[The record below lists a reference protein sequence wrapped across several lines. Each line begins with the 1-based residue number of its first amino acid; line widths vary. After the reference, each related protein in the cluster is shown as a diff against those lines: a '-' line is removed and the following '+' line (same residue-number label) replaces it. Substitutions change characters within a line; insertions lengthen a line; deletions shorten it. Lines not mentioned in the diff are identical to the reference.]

1 MDLWLIFALYLLGL
15 GLITAEAFLPGLV
28 IGLVG
33 AALVG
38 TSTWFGF
45 ERHWMLGAAQLGLI
59 VVVGPAAVL
68 MGLRRMAL
76 KTTLESGSSFAA
88 EWTSYDG
95 KEGESVTELRP
106 AGAAMV
112 EGRRLDVVTSGE
124 MIPRGARVRVVKVEG
139 NRIVVRAI

>member
-1 MDLWLIFALYLLGL
+1 MDLWLILVLYALGL

-33 AALVG
+33 VALLG
-38 TSTWFGF
+38 TSTYYGF
-45 ERHWMLGAAQLGLI
+45 ERHWILGAVQLGL
-59 VVVGPAAVL
+59 VLVVGPLAVL
-68 MGLRRMAL
+68 TGLRRMTL
-76 KTTLESGSSFAA
+76 KATLESGSSFASDWA
-88 EWTSYDG
+88 VFDG

-106 AGAAMV
+106 AGAALV